1 MAIKMRINN
10 DKDSRC
16 SNCNTDWI
24 NTAEM
29 YDIHL
34 CGSTFRLCRK
44 CSELLFH
51 KTLRASVLYN
61 AKIKTKQDQKR
72 ISNEYNLNHSY
83 VGSMSIVEALKGIKM
98 EEKE

>member
-16 SNCNTDWI
+16 NNCNTEWE

-29 YDIHL
+29 YDVHI
-34 CGSTFRLCRK
+34 CKTTFTLCRK
-44 CSELLFH
+44 CTELLFH

>member
-10 DKDSRC
+10 DKYSKC
-16 SNCNTDWI
+16 SECSTKWDD
-24 NTAEM
+24 TAEM

-34 CGSTFRLCRK
+34 CNNTFTLCRK
-44 CSELLFH
+44 CSEVLFH

-61 AKIKTKQDQKR
+61 SKTKSKSDQKR
-72 ISNEYNLNHSY
+72 IINEYNLHNNN